1 MSGLKNLKSLREKA
15 GLTQAELADKLYITA
30 QSVSKWEN
38 GISEPE
44 IDTLCRLS
52 DIFGVSVDTLL
63 DRNPVYKDDLA
74 KRLKE
79 YLSHSEGLT
88 EDVLLVMRAAIS
100 SRLGSYEDLS
110 SLPTYSCMQGKGKI
124 FTYSDKNNAPKLS
137 LVANGLDKVL
147 EGSDFPFCEYLSAL
161 SHKNVISTL
170 SRLERLEYNIYYD
183 KPSIV
188 KILEIPE
195 GVFEN
200 VINSLVLIKAVR
212 KSGITLNDKSVTVYT
227 RGNINYALCI
237 CAVANQMLVQG
248 TDGSGMGLD

>member
-63 DRNPVYKDDLA
+63 DRNPVYKEDLA

-79 YLSHSEGLT
+79 YLSQSEGLT
-88 EDVLLVMRAAIS
+88 EDVLFAMRAAIS

-147 EGSDFPFCEYLSAL
+147 KDTDFPFCEYLSAL
-161 SHKNVISTL
+161 SHKNVISAL
-170 SRLERLEYNIYYD
+170 SKLERLENGVDYD
-183 KPSIV
+183 KYSIV
-188 KILEIPE
+188 KILEIPD
-195 GVFEN
+195 GVFEK
-200 VINSLVLIKAVR
+200 VINELVLIKAIRWYRLSV
-212 KSGITLNDKSVTVYT
+212 NNKSVTVYT
-227 RGNINYALCI
+227 RGNVNYALCI
-237 CAVANQMLVQG
+237 CAVASQLLIQSP
-248 TDGSGMGLD
+248 DGSSMRLN